1 MKALILAAGLGTRL
15 APITND
21 RPKSMVPVNGK
32 PILVKQIENL
42 LNNGIT
48 DITIITGYR
57 SEVIEDLVANNYPM
71 IKIIKSEDYQN
82 TNNMYSAYLA
92 RNVLK
97 DEDFLMMNADV
108 YYDEEIISELLD
120 EKYENAI
127 VTDIGS
133 YNDESMKVIFDG
145 SRITAISKQIT
156 KEEALGNSIDVYKFS
171 KEAGQAFFE
180 KCKEYI
186 EEKQELK
193 MWSEVALNAI
203 LDEVAFV
210 PCPLKGRWVEIDN
223 HDDLRLAEEL
233 FKDEVR

>member
-97 DEDFLMMNADV
+97 DEDF
-108 YYDEEIISELLD
+108 
-120 EKYENAI
+120 
-127 VTDIGS
+127 
-133 YNDESMKVIFDG
+133 
-145 SRITAISKQIT
+145 
-156 KEEALGNSIDVYKFS
+156 
-171 KEAGQAFFE
+171 
-180 KCKEYI
+180 
-186 EEKQELK
+186 
-193 MWSEVALNAI
+193 
-203 LDEVAFV
+203 
-210 PCPLKGRWVEIDN
+210 
-223 HDDLRLAEEL
+223 
-233 FKDEVR
+233 